1 MERLLEIGPHS
12 LLDSWDG
19 PDHLGGRIVSRI
31 FLIFV
36 LEVPKYAADDLSLGT
51 LGLGP
56 RRCLLRNLLPCG
68 LAWLLIDELDHPVDL
83 THRLLI
89 LVLLHYQDDDLLLQ
103 HLEMFWVLDNIIVIN
118 GLIVEA

>member
-19 PDHLGGRIVSRI
+19 PNHLGGRIVGRI

-36 LEVPKYAADDLSLGT
+36 LEVPKYAANDLSLGT
-51 LGLGP
+51 LGLSP

-89 LVLLHYQDDDLLLQ
+89 LVLLHYQDDDLFLQ

-118 GLIVEA
+118 GLIIEA